1 MTIQAGDRI
10 APATLMQLGTDGPET
25 VALADRLAGRK
36 VVLFALPG
44 AFTRTCSSAHLPGF
58 MRNRD
63 SFVAKGVDEII
74 CVSVNDPFV
83 MAAWGA
89 ASGAAAAGITML
101 ADADG
106 SFTAAMGMEFS
117 AAATGLFGRSQR
129 YAMLITDGL
138 VELLHRETKRGV
150 CDISSAETML
160 AAV

>member
-1 MTIQAGDRI
+1 MTIQTGDRI
-10 APATLMQLGTDGPET
+10 APATLMQLGANGPET
-25 VALADRLAGRK
+25 VALADKLAGRK

-44 AFTRTCSSAHLPGF
+44 AFTRTCSAAHLPGF

-63 SFVAKGVDEII
+63 AFLAKGVDEVI

-83 MAAWGA
+83 MAAWGE
-89 ASGAAAAGITML
+89 ASGASNAGITML

-129 YAMLITDGL
+129 YAMLISDG
-138 VELLHRETKRGV
+138 VVKVLHAEAKRGV